1 MSNRSSCPRGCGSFP
16 WAGGKRRGTV
26 KSLRPRC
33 QRGHSFG
40 TVIRIRPGSSW
51 RLNPGYLDELRAL
64 SPPRAR
70 SFDGGGILDV
80 VGIEVDGV
88 DIAAGV
94 GEAEVLLAALG
105 QLAGGSAAAQ
115 ATVGRGP
122 TELVLEARG
131 PDVLLSLVTLAPPA
145 RMLASGLL
153 LDSARLWSAAAAA
166 ARSLAAD
173 LVRISP
179 ALVQSP
185 LLRRLRG
192 AARQPA
198 SNRARA
204 AAWPHA
210 EGRAF
215 VARSGRGAVRCEVQV
230 PAAAAARLADRSEVP
245 QAQLAP
251 LLGSGAVALRF
262 AGAPALQSEGPVYLE
277 LRNLVREAEALVR
290 AWEAGEPA
298 FQLRF
303 SSIELTCDLTRDEV
317 RAPGWRAPA
326 AVAPA
331 ALALALAGAV
341 RTYAEKAQKLGGGR
355 ADPDDPLRDLRASAA
370 RLTRHCAELVSGELR
385 RSPETVAAPPPQ
397 KTVRV
402 PQPPLSHGRIRR
414 LVYRQGWRVPAE
426 ERPGAV
432 WPCPGAVVTVGLHHV
447 VGRDAASGRTLFE
460 EACRFAVRA
469 WGGEDLFVSGAESL
483 ARIDPLTGSARWRRR
498 TSAAAELWPVPGGV
512 VRAGGAGLER
522 FSDAGTQSW
531 RSRLP
536 GGAPTEVLHAEGVLA
551 CVGRGVLAALDAADG
566 RLLWKRRARV
576 LALAASPGRLVAL
589 CGGAR
594 PANLLTALDPHSGRV
609 LWERPLP
616 DGSEAALCVW
626 SDSALIVSGER
637 RRELTAAR
645 LADGTR
651 RFSVA
656 LPFPGHALLAA
667 EEQALLVT
675 GPGGAAARIDERGR
689 VAWQLEPQGDAPA
702 ERAVLQRGV
711 VLLRRGGVLLCE
723 AASGHE
729 LARLAPEPPKVAAVA
744 DDMSVALLDEDDVL
758 SLHRLATH
766 LSVV

>member
-1 MSNRSSCPRGCGSFP
+1 LLFHSGATLRYVAGS
-16 WAGGKRRGTV
+16 
-26 KSLRPRC
+26 
-33 QRGHSFG
+33 
-40 TVIRIRPGSSW
+40 VIRIRPGRSW

-64 SPPRAR
+64 SAPRAR

-94 GEAEVLLAALG
+94 GEAEVLVAVDELLAALRHLG
-105 QLAGGSAAAQ
+105 EGNAAAQ

-131 PDVLLSLVTLAPPA
+131 PDVLLSLVTLAPPL

-153 LDSARLWSAAAAA
+153 LDASRLWSAAAAA

-179 ALVQSP
+179 ALVHSP

-192 AARQPA
+192 AAARPPPA
-198 SNRARA
+198 GTRPP
-204 AAWPHA
+204 AWPHA
-210 EGRAF
+210 EGRSF

-230 PAAAAARLADRSEVP
+230 PAEAAARLADRAEVP
-245 QAQLAP
+245 RAQLAP

-262 AGAPALQSEGPVYLE
+262 TGAPALQWEGPVYLA

-303 SSIELTCDLTRDEV
+303 SAIELACDLTRDEV

-326 AVAPA
+326 AVTPA
-331 ALALALAGAV
+331 ALALALAGAA
-341 RTYAEKAQKLGGGR
+341 RAYAEKAQKLAGR
-355 ADPDDPLRDLRASAA
+355 AIDSDDSLRELRAMAA
-370 RLTRHCAELVSGELR
+370 RLARHCAELASGELR
-385 RSPETVAAPPPQ
+385 RSPEVVAAPPPQ
-397 KTVRV
+397 KAVRP

-414 LVYRQGWRVPAE
+414 MVYRQGWRVPAE
-426 ERPGAV
+426 ERPGAI
-432 WPCPGAVVTVGLHHV
+432 WPSPGVVVTVGLHHA

-469 WGGEDLFVSGAESL
+469 WNGEDLFVSGADSL
-483 ARIDPLTGSARWRRR
+483 ARIDPFTGAARWRRR
-498 TSAAAELWPVPGGV
+498 MPAAAELWAVPGGV
-512 VRAGGAGLER
+512 IRASTSGLLR
-522 FSDAGTQSW
+522 FSDAGTQAF

-536 GGAPTEVLHAEGVLA
+536 GGAPTEALHAEGVLA
-551 CVGRGVLAALDAADG
+551 CAGRGVLSALDAADG

-576 LALAASPGRLVAL
+576 LSLASAPGRLVAL

-594 PANLLTALDPHSGRV
+594 PANLLIAIDPHSGRV

-616 DGSEAALCVW
+616 QGSEAALCTWGESV
-626 SDSALIVSGER
+626 LIVSGER

-645 LADGTR
+645 LSDGTR
-651 RFSVA
+651 RFSTV

-667 EEQALLVT
+667 DEQALIAT
-675 GPGGAAARIDERGR
+675 GPGGAAARIDDRGR
-689 VAWQLEPQGDAPA
+689 VAWQLEAEGDAPA
-702 ERAVLQRGV
+702 ERALLQRGV
-711 VLLRRGGVLLCE
+711 LLLRRGGVLLCE

-729 LARLAPEPPKVAAVA
+729 LTRLASEPPKLAALA

>member
-1 MSNRSSCPRGCGSFP
+1 
-16 WAGGKRRGTV
+16 
-26 KSLRPRC
+26 
-33 QRGHSFG
+33 
-40 TVIRIRPGSSW
+40 VIRIRPGSSW

-94 GEAEVLLAALG
+94 GEAEVLVAVDELLAALRH
-105 QLAGGSAAAQ
+105 LAEGSAAAQ

-198 SNRARA
+198 GSRVRS

-245 QAQLAP
+245 RAQLAP

-262 AGAPALQSEGPVYLE
+262 AGAPALQWEGPVYLA

-298 FQLRF
+298 FQLHF
-303 SSIELTCDLTRDEV
+303 SSTDLACDLTRDEV

-331 ALALALAGAV
+331 ALALSLAGAA
-341 RTYAEKAQKLGGGR
+341 RAYAEKAQRLGDR
-355 ADPDDPLRDLRASAA
+355 RTDPDDPLRDLRASAA
-370 RLTRHCAELVSGELR
+370 RLARHCAELVSGELR
-385 RSPETVAAPPPQ
+385 RAPEIVAAPPPQ
-397 KTVRV
+397 KAVRA

-414 LVYRQGWRVPAE
+414 LVYRQGWRAPAE
-426 ERPGAV
+426 ERPGAI
-432 WPCPGAVVTVGLHHV
+432 WPCAGAVVTVGLHQV

-469 WGGEDLFVSGAESL
+469 WAGDDLFVSGAESL

-512 VRAGGAGLER
+512 VRAGTAGLER

-531 RSRLP
+531 RSRFP
-536 GGAPTEVLHAEGVLA
+536 GGAPTEALHAEGVLA
-551 CVGRGVLAALDAADG
+551 CAGRGVLTALDAADG

-576 LALAASPGRLVAL
+576 LALAAAPGRLVAL
-589 CGGAR
+589 CGDAR
-594 PANLLTALDPHSGRV
+594 PANLLIALDPYSGRV

-616 DGSEAALCVW
+616 DGSEAALCLW

-651 RFSVA
+651 RFSTA
-656 LPFPGHALLAA
+656 LPFPGHALLGAD
-667 EEQALLVT
+667 EQALIAT
-675 GPGGAAARIDERGR
+675 GPGGAAARVDERGR
-689 VAWQLEPQGDAPA
+689 VAWQLEPEGDAPA

-729 LARLAPEPPKVAAVA
+729 LARLAPELPKVAAVA

>member
-1 MSNRSSCPRGCGSFP
+1 MI
-16 WAGGKRRGTV
+16 
-26 KSLRPRC
+26 
-33 QRGHSFG
+33 H
-40 TVIRIRPGSSW
+40 IRPGRSW
-51 RLNPGYLDELRAL
+51 RLNPGYLEELRAL

-94 GEAEVLLAALG
+94 GEAEVLVAVDELLSALR
-105 QLAGGSAAAQ
+105 QLAGGSPAAQ

-122 TELVLEARG
+122 TELLLEARG
-131 PDVLLSLVTLAPPA
+131 PDVLLSLITLAPPA
-145 RMLASGLL
+145 LMLASGLL

-179 ALVQSP
+179 ALVHSP

-192 AARQPA
+192 AARPP
-198 SNRARA
+198 SSSRTTEAR
-204 AAWPHA
+204 WPHT
-210 EGRAF
+210 EGRSF

-230 PAAAAARLADRSEVP
+230 PAAAAARLADRAEVRG
-245 QAQLAP
+245 AQLAP

-262 AGAPALQSEGPVYLE
+262 PGAPALQWEGPVYLA
-277 LRNLVREAEALVR
+277 LRNLLREAEALVR
-290 AWEAGEPA
+290 AWEGGEPS

-303 SSIELTCDLTRDEV
+303 STIDLACDLAREEV
-317 RAPGWRAPA
+317 RAPGWRASTT
-326 AVAPA
+326 VAPA
-331 ALALALAGAV
+331 ALALALAGAA
-341 RTYAEKAQKLGGGR
+341 RAYAEKAQRLSGGR
-355 ADPDDPLRDLRASAA
+355 VDPDDPLRDLRASAA
-370 RLTRHCAELVSGELR
+370 RLARHCAELVSGELR
-385 RSPETVAAPPPQ
+385 RAPEVVAAPPPQ
-397 KTVRV
+397 KPVRA
-402 PQPPLSHGRIRR
+402 PQPPLSRGRIRR
-414 LVYRQGWRVPAE
+414 LVYRQSWRVPAE
-426 ERPGAV
+426 ERPGAI
-432 WPCPGAVVTVGLHHV
+432 WLCAGAVVTVGLHQV

-460 EACRFAVRA
+460 EPCRFAVRA
-469 WGGEDLFVSGAESL
+469 SGGDDLFVSGAESL

-576 LALAASPGRLVAL
+576 LALASAPGRLVAL
-589 CGGAR
+589 CGAVR
-594 PANLLTALDPHSGRV
+594 PDHLLIALDPFSGRMM
-609 LWERPLP
+609 WERPLP
-616 DGSEAALCVW
+616 DGSEAALCLW

-651 RFSVA
+651 RFSVG
-656 LPFPGHALLAA
+656 LSFPGHALLGAD
-667 EEQALLVT
+667 EQALIAT
-675 GPGGAAARIDERGR
+675 GPGGAAARIDERGQ
-689 VAWQLEPQGDAPA
+689 VAWHLDPEGDAPA
-702 ERAVLQRGV
+702 ERALLQRGV
-711 VLLRRGGVLLCE
+711 ALLRRGGVVLCE
-723 AASGHE
+723 ADSGHE
-729 LARLAPEPPKVAAVA
+729 LARLASEPPKVAAVA
-744 DDMSVALLDEDDVL
+744 DDMSVALLDDDDIL
-758 SLHRLATH
+758 ALHRLATH
-766 LSVV
+766 LSVI

>member
-1 MSNRSSCPRGCGSFP
+1 M
-16 WAGGKRRGTV
+16 
-26 KSLRPRC
+26 
-33 QRGHSFG
+33 
-40 TVIRIRPGSSW
+40 IRIRPGSSW

-94 GEAEVLLAALG
+94 GEAEVLVAVDELLAALRH
-105 QLAGGSAAAQ
+105 LAEGSAAAQ

-198 SNRARA
+198 GSRVRS

-245 QAQLAP
+245 RAQLAP

-262 AGAPALQSEGPVYLE
+262 AGAPALQWEGPVYLA

-298 FQLRF
+298 FQLHF
-303 SSIELTCDLTRDEV
+303 SSTDLACDLTHDEV

-331 ALALALAGAV
+331 ALALSLAGAA
-341 RTYAEKAQKLGGGR
+341 RAYAEKAQRLGDR
-355 ADPDDPLRDLRASAA
+355 RTDPDDPLRDLRASAA
-370 RLTRHCAELVSGELR
+370 RLARHCAELVSGELR
-385 RSPETVAAPPPQ
+385 RAPEIVAAPPPQ
-397 KTVRV
+397 KAVRA

-414 LVYRQGWRVPAE
+414 LVYRQGWRAPAE
-426 ERPGAV
+426 ERPGA
-432 WPCPGAVVTVGLHHV
+432 PGPATTC
-447 VGRDAASGRTLFE
+447 S
-460 EACRFAVRA
+460 
-469 WGGEDLFVSGAESL
+469 
-483 ARIDPLTGSARWRRR
+483 
-498 TSAAAELWPVPGGV
+498 
-512 VRAGGAGLER
+512 
-522 FSDAGTQSW
+522 
-531 RSRLP
+531 
-536 GGAPTEVLHAEGVLA
+536 
-551 CVGRGVLAALDAADG
+551 
-566 RLLWKRRARV
+566 
-576 LALAASPGRLVAL
+576 SPGRSRSRASIRSP
-589 CGGAR
+589 AR
-594 PANLLTALDPHSGRV
+594 RA
-609 LWERPLP
+609 
-616 DGSEAALCVW
+616 
-626 SDSALIVSGER
+626 
-637 RRELTAAR
+637 
-645 LADGTR
+645 
-651 RFSVA
+651 
-656 LPFPGHALLAA
+656 
-667 EEQALLVT
+667 
-675 GPGGAAARIDERGR
+675 GAAARPRRPSCGRCLEGWSGRGPPGWSGSPTQAR
-689 VAWQLEPQGDAPA
+689 SRGGRGSPAVRPPRRCTPKACWRAPA
-702 ERAVLQRGV
+702 AGCSPRSTPPTGACCGSAALGCWRSQR
-711 VLLRRGGVLLCE
+711 RRGG
-723 AASGHE
+723 S
-729 LARLAPEPPKVAAVA
+729 
-744 DDMSVALLDEDDVL
+744 SL
-758 SLHRLATH
+758 SAGTPGLPI
-766 LSVV
+766 S

>member
-1 MSNRSSCPRGCGSFP
+1 M
-16 WAGGKRRGTV
+16 
-26 KSLRPRC
+26 
-33 QRGHSFG
+33 
-40 TVIRIRPGSSW
+40 IRIRPGRSW

-64 SPPRAR
+64 SPPGAR

-94 GEAEVLLAALG
+94 GEAEVLVAVDELLAALRHLG
-105 QLAGGSAAAQ
+105 EGSAAAQ

-153 LDSARLWSAAAAA
+153 LDSGRLWSAAAAA

-179 ALVQSP
+179 ALVHSP

-192 AARQPA
+192 ASPRPPA
-198 SNRARA
+198 GRTGAP
-204 AAWPHA
+204 AWPHA
-210 EGRAF
+210 EGRSF

-230 PAAAAARLADRSEVP
+230 PAAAAARLADRTEVP

-262 AGAPALQSEGPVYLE
+262 AGAPALQSEGPVYLA

-303 SSIELTCDLTRDEV
+303 ASIELTCDLTRDEV

-331 ALALALAGAV
+331 ALALALAGAA
-341 RTYAEKAQKLGGGR
+341 RAYAEKAQKLAGR
-355 ADPDDPLRDLRASAA
+355 PVESDDPLRDLRATAA
-370 RLTRHCAELVSGELR
+370 RLARHCAELASGELR
-385 RSPETVAAPPPQ
+385 RSPEVVAAPPPP
-397 KTVRV
+397 KAVRA

-414 LVYRQGWRVPAE
+414 LVYRQGWRAPAE
-426 ERPGAV
+426 ERPGAI
-432 WPCPGAVVTVGLHHV
+432 WPSPGVVVTVGLHHA

-460 EACRFAVRA
+460 EPCRFAVRA
-469 WGGEDLFVSGAESL
+469 WNGDDLFVSGADSL
-483 ARIDPLTGSARWRRR
+483 ARIDPLTGAARWRRR
-498 TSAAAELWPVPGGV
+498 MPAAAELWALPGGV
-512 VRAGGAGLER
+512 IRASTSGLER
-522 FSDAGTQSW
+522 FSDAGTQAW

-536 GGAPTEVLHAEGVLA
+536 GGAPTEAIHAEGVLA
-551 CVGRGVLAALDAADG
+551 CAGRGVLTALDAADG
-566 RLLWKRRARV
+566 RPLWKRRVRV
-576 LALAASPGRLVAL
+576 LALASSPGRLVAL

-594 PANLLTALDPHSGRV
+594 PANLLIAIDPHSGRV

-616 DGSEAALCVW
+616 QGSEAALCVW
-626 SDSALIVSGER
+626 TDSALIVSGER

-645 LADGTR
+645 LGDGTR
-651 RFSVA
+651 RFSTA
-656 LPFPGHALLAA
+656 LPFPGHALLVAD
-667 EEQALLVT
+667 EQALIAT

-689 VAWQLEPQGDAPA
+689 IAWQLEPEGDSPA
-702 ERAVLQRGV
+702 ERALLQRGV
-711 VLLRRGGVLLCE
+711 ALLRRGGVLLCE
-723 AASGHE
+723 TASGHE
-729 LARLAPEPPKVAAVA
+729 LARLASGPPKLAAVA

-758 SLHRLATH
+758 SFHRLATH